1 MSDRQGLAT
10 RSIHGTSLKDAHGAP
25 HLPIYNTTTFAFEN
39 TAALLDVVDGRKPGA
54 LYTRYG
60 LNPTTFALEET
71 MAAVEGAE
79 TALAFA
85 SGMAAEVSLFAVYG
99 RDGIGCLGD
108 AYGGTLELLADQL
121 PLLGI
126 EDTADLIADLT
137 QDLEGVEK

>member
-1 MSDRQGLAT
+1 MTDRQGLAT

-39 TAALLDVVDGRKPGA
+39 TAALLDVVDGRKSGA

-79 TALAFA
+79 TALPRPA
-85 SGMAAEVSLFAVYG
+85 SARGRSPYPVASDVPQGVRLTG
-99 RDGIGCLGD
+99 RD
-108 AYGGTLELLADQL
+108 
-121 PLLGI
+121 
-126 EDTADLIADLT
+126 IAR
-137 QDLEGVEK
+137 